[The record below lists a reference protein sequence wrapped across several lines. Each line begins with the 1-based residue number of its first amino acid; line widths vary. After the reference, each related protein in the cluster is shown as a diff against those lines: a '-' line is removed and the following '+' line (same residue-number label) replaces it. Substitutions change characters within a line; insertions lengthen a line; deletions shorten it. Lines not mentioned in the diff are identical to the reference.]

1 MITVLHWFLALA
13 SAAVMTL
20 AGLEASVRAVLKR
33 KPGTLAARSAGGVFL
48 LLGVTAASGLGMFLG
63 GARPHEWL
71 HLLYALLASAAVP
84 VASTLASR
92 ASLRGRALA
101 SAAGA
106 LIGLVLIVRLF
117 MTG

>member
-1 MITVLHWFLALA
+1 MITVLHWLLALA
-13 SAAVMTL
+13 SAAVLAL
-20 AGLEASVRAVLKR
+20 AGLEASLRAVQNR
-33 KPGTLAARSAGGVFL
+33 KPGQLSARLSESVL
-48 LLGVTAASGLGMFLG
+48 LLGITVASGLGMFLG
-63 GARPHEWL
+63 GAHPHEWL
-71 HLLYALLASAAVP
+71 HLLYALLAFLALP

-101 SAAGA
+101 TAASA